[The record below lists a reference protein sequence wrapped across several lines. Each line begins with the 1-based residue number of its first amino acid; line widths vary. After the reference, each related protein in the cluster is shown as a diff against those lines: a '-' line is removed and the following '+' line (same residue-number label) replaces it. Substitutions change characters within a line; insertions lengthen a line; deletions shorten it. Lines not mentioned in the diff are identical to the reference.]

1 MSKAILY
8 RMASG
13 IPGDITRMQSS
24 IVESVA
30 LDLSNAFPGYGL
42 PGKIVSGKFTPI
54 VANDLASSVFG
65 FLARPFPTSGT
76 DAAGLLPNA
85 NTGFGSIL
93 RSGYMAVKNNA
104 GTPAFN
110 GQVYVRVA
118 NPSGAKV
125 IGGVEALAEFATP
138 VAAAGANTGNGTV
151 GTLTAVAPSQPG
163 VYPVKFL
170 TATTFSVFDPA
181 GTRMPDGATGV
192 AYLSKG
198 LGFTITAGGT
208 AFVAGDTFNITN
220 VLNTVAIPFSTFKSA
235 ADAAGNV
242 EIEFQIA

>member
-1 MSKAILY
+1 MSKAILF

-13 IPGDITRMQSS
+13 IPGDVTRMQSS
-24 IVESVA
+24 IVESLA
-30 LDLSNAFPGYGL
+30 LDLSNAFPAYGL

-54 VANDLASSVFG
+54 VANDVASSIFG
-65 FLARPFPTSGT
+65 FLVRPFPTSGT

-85 NTGFGSIL
+85 NTGFGNIL

-104 GTPAFN
+104 GTPALN

-125 IGGVEALAEFATP
+125 IGGVEALAEYATP
-138 VAAAGANTGNGTV
+138 VAAPGANTGNGTV
-151 GTLTAVAPSQPG
+151 GTLTAVPPAVAG
-163 VYPVKFL
+163 VTNVKFL
-170 TATTFSVFDPA
+170 TATTFSVIDSTGA
-181 GTRMPDGATGV
+181 RLADGATGV
-192 AYLSKG
+192 AYSSKG

-208 AFVAGDTFNITN
+208 AFVAGDTFTIT
-220 VLNTVAIPFSTFKSA
+220 VVSNTVPVSFSTFKSA